1 MATTLERLNRR
12 GELEEEEETKES
24 EGRVEAQEAAIC
36 LAPKLEMRCLCVRP
50 FLGAAETPVVFLR
63 VARAQDLLRRAP
75 CASFVFSA

>member
-36 LAPKLEMRCLCVRP
+36 LAPKLEMRCLCV
-50 FLGAAETPVVFLR
+50 
-63 VARAQDLLRRAP
+63 QDWNYRTLCGYAL
-75 CASFVFSA
+75 S